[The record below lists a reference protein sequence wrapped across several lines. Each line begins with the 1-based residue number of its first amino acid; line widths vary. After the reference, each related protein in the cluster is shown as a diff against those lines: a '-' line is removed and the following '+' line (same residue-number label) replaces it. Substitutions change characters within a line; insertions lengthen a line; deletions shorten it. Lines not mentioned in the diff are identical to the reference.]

1 MKNIKTP
8 GLAQHIREFICKY
21 LPVGHPDITYTS
33 LKFSTDR
40 ASISHVINNKEP
52 ETSKLPHPR
61 NITNYGGNHFKHRP
75 NNLAISNSPKRLG
88 QYLQE
93 KKINYDLNGENF
105 ILLQSRN
112 SGVGI
117 VKEAK
122 RIKANVIIYRKQK
135 NDYSYKYKYI
145 DKYSEVDTIQLFKV

>member
-1 MKNIKTP
+1 MKLEKIILLLDKENNDDLLDYVIP
-8 GLAQHIREFICKY
+8 FIREYSSMVYFLYVIEIPVKY
-21 LPVGHPDITYTS
+21 DIDYEVGNEIS
-33 LKFSTDR
+33 LGETILS
-40 ASISHVINNKEP
+40 N
-52 ETSKLPHPR
+52 TSK
-61 NITNYGGNHFKHRP
+61 
-75 NNLAISNSPKRLG
+75 
-88 QYLQE
+88 YLQE

-122 RIKANVIIYRKQK
+122 RIKANVIMYRKQK
-135 NDYSYKYKYI
+135 NDDSYKYKYI

>member
-1 MKNIKTP
+1 MKLEKIILLLDKENNDDLLDYVIP
-8 GLAQHIREFICKY
+8 FIREYSSMVYFLYVIEIPVKY
-21 LPVGHPDITYTS
+21 DIDYEVGNEIS
-33 LKFSTDR
+33 LGETILSNT
-40 ASISHVINNKEP
+40 NK
-52 ETSKLPHPR
+52 
-61 NITNYGGNHFKHRP
+61 
-75 NNLAISNSPKRLG
+75 
-88 QYLQE
+88 YLQE

-122 RIKANVIIYRKQK
+122 RIKANVIFYRKQK
-135 NDYSYKYKYI
+135 NDDSYKYKYI

>member
-1 MKNIKTP
+1 MKLEKIILLLDRENNDDLLDYVIP
-8 GLAQHIREFICKY
+8 FIREYSSIVYFLYVIEIPVKY
-21 LPVGHPDITYTS
+21 DIDYEVGNEIS
-33 LKFSTDR
+33 LGETILSNT
-40 ASISHVINNKEP
+40 NK
-52 ETSKLPHPR
+52 
-61 NITNYGGNHFKHRP
+61 
-75 NNLAISNSPKRLG
+75 
-88 QYLQE
+88 YLQE

-122 RIKANVIIYRKQK
+122 RIKANVIFYRKQK
-135 NDYSYKYKYI
+135 NDESYKYKFI

>member
-1 MKNIKTP
+1 MKLEKIILLLDRENNDDLLDYVIPFIKEYSSMVYFLYVIEIP
-8 GLAQHIREFICKY
+8 VKY
-21 LPVGHPDITYTS
+21 DIDYEVGNEIS
-33 LKFSTDR
+33 LGETILSNT
-40 ASISHVINNKEP
+40 NK
-52 ETSKLPHPR
+52 
-61 NITNYGGNHFKHRP
+61 
-75 NNLAISNSPKRLG
+75 
-88 QYLQE
+88 YLQE

-135 NDYSYKYKYI
+135 NDDSYKYKYI

>member
-1 MKNIKTP
+1 MKLEKIILLLDRENNDDLLDYVIP
-8 GLAQHIREFICKY
+8 FIREYSSMVYFLYVIEIPVKY
-21 LPVGHPDITYTS
+21 DIDYEVGNEIS
-33 LKFSTDR
+33 LGE
-40 ASISHVINNKEP
+40 SILSNTNK
-52 ETSKLPHPR
+52 
-61 NITNYGGNHFKHRP
+61 
-75 NNLAISNSPKRLG
+75 
-88 QYLQE
+88 YLQE

-122 RIKANVIIYRKQK
+122 RIKANVIFYRKQK
-135 NDYSYKYKYI
+135 NDNSYKYKYI

>member
-1 MKNIKTP
+1 MKLEKIILLLDRENNDDLLDYVIP
-8 GLAQHIREFICKY
+8 FIREYSSIVYFLYVIEI
-21 LPVGHPDITYTS
+21 PVRYDIDYEVGNEIS
-33 LKFSTDR
+33 LGETILSNT
-40 ASISHVINNKEP
+40 NK
-52 ETSKLPHPR
+52 
-61 NITNYGGNHFKHRP
+61 
-75 NNLAISNSPKRLG
+75 
-88 QYLQE
+88 YLQE

-122 RIKANVIIYRKQK
+122 RIKANVIFYRKQK
-135 NDYSYKYKYI
+135 NDESYKYKYI

>member
-1 MKNIKTP
+1 MKLEKIILLLDRENNDDLLDYVIP
-8 GLAQHIREFICKY
+8 FIREYSSIVYFLYVIEI
-21 LPVGHPDITYTS
+21 PVRYDIDYEVGNEIS
-33 LKFSTDR
+33 LGETILSNT
-40 ASISHVINNKEP
+40 NK
-52 ETSKLPHPR
+52 
-61 NITNYGGNHFKHRP
+61 
-75 NNLAISNSPKRLG
+75 
-88 QYLQE
+88 YLQE

-122 RIKANVIIYRKQK
+122 RIKANVIFYRKQK
-135 NDYSYKYKYI
+135 NDDSYKYKYI

>member
-1 MKNIKTP
+1 MKLEKIILLLDKENNDDLLDYVIP
-8 GLAQHIREFICKY
+8 FIREYSSMVYFLYVIEIPVKY
-21 LPVGHPDITYTS
+21 DIDYEVGNEIS
-33 LKFSTDR
+33 LGETILSNT
-40 ASISHVINNKEP
+40 NK
-52 ETSKLPHPR
+52 
-61 NITNYGGNHFKHRP
+61 
-75 NNLAISNSPKRLG
+75 
-88 QYLQE
+88 YLQE

-112 SGVGI
+112 TGVGI

-135 NDYSYKYKYI
+135 NDDSYKYKYI

>member
-1 MKNIKTP
+1 MKLEKIILLLDRENNDDLLDYVIP
-8 GLAQHIREFICKY
+8 FIREYSSIVYFLYVIEI
-21 LPVGHPDITYTS
+21 PVRYDIDYEVGNEIS
-33 LKFSTDR
+33 LGE
-40 ASISHVINNKEP
+40 SILSNTNK
-52 ETSKLPHPR
+52 
-61 NITNYGGNHFKHRP
+61 
-75 NNLAISNSPKRLG
+75 
-88 QYLQE
+88 YLQE

-122 RIKANVIIYRKQK
+122 RIKANVIFYRKQK
-135 NDYSYKYKYI
+135 NDNSYKYKYI

>member
-1 MKNIKTP
+1 MKLEKIILLLDKENNDDLLDYVIP
-8 GLAQHIREFICKY
+8 FIREYSSMVYFLYVIEIPVKY
-21 LPVGHPDITYTS
+21 EVDYEVGNEIS
-33 LKFSTDR
+33 LGEKILSNT
-40 ASISHVINNKEP
+40 NK
-52 ETSKLPHPR
+52 
-61 NITNYGGNHFKHRP
+61 
-75 NNLAISNSPKRLG
+75 
-88 QYLQE
+88 YLQE

-122 RIKANVIIYRKQK
+122 RIKANVIMYRKQK
-135 NDYSYKYKYI
+135 NDDSYKYKYI

>member
-1 MKNIKTP
+1 MKLEKIILLLDRENNDDLLDYVIP
-8 GLAQHIREFICKY
+8 FIREYSSMVYFLYVIEIPVKY
-21 LPVGHPDITYTS
+21 DIDYEVGNQ
-33 LKFSTDR
+33 
-40 ASISHVINNKEP
+40 INLGETILSNTNK
-52 ETSKLPHPR
+52 
-61 NITNYGGNHFKHRP
+61 
-75 NNLAISNSPKRLG
+75 
-88 QYLQE
+88 YLQE

-135 NDYSYKYKYI
+135 NDDSYKYKYI

>member
-1 MKNIKTP
+1 MKLEKIILLLDRENNDDLLDYVIP
-8 GLAQHIREFICKY
+8 FIREYSSMVYFLYVIEIPVKY
-21 LPVGHPDITYTS
+21 EVDYEVGNEIS
-33 LKFSTDR
+33 LGETILSNT
-40 ASISHVINNKEP
+40 NK
-52 ETSKLPHPR
+52 
-61 NITNYGGNHFKHRP
+61 
-75 NNLAISNSPKRLG
+75 
-88 QYLQE
+88 YLQE

-135 NDYSYKYKYI
+135 NDDSYKYKYI

>member
-1 MKNIKTP
+1 MKLEKIILLLDRENNDDLLDYVIP
-8 GLAQHIREFICKY
+8 FIREYSSMVYFLYVIEIPVKY
-21 LPVGHPDITYTS
+21 DIDYEVGNEIS
-33 LKFSTDR
+33 LGETILS
-40 ASISHVINNKEP
+40 N
-52 ETSKLPHPR
+52 TSK
-61 NITNYGGNHFKHRP
+61 
-75 NNLAISNSPKRLG
+75 
-88 QYLQE
+88 YLQE

-135 NDYSYKYKYI
+135 NDDSYKYKYI

>member
-1 MKNIKTP
+1 MKLEKIILLLDRENNDDLLDYVIP
-8 GLAQHIREFICKY
+8 FIREYSSMVYFLYVIEIPVKY
-21 LPVGHPDITYTS
+21 DIDYEVGNEIS
-33 LKFSTDR
+33 LGE
-40 ASISHVINNKEP
+40 SILSNTNK
-52 ETSKLPHPR
+52 
-61 NITNYGGNHFKHRP
+61 
-75 NNLAISNSPKRLG
+75 
-88 QYLQE
+88 YLQE

-135 NDYSYKYKYI
+135 NDDSYKYKYI

>member
-1 MKNIKTP
+1 MKLEKIILLLDRENNDDLLDYVIP
-8 GLAQHIREFICKY
+8 FIREYSSMVYFLYVIEIPVKY
-21 LPVGHPDITYTS
+21 DIDYEVGNEIS
-33 LKFSTDR
+33 LGETILS
-40 ASISHVINNKEP
+40 N
-52 ETSKLPHPR
+52 TSK
-61 NITNYGGNHFKHRP
+61 
-75 NNLAISNSPKRLG
+75 
-88 QYLQE
+88 YLQE

-122 RIKANVIIYRKQK
+122 RIKANVIFYRKQK
-135 NDYSYKYKYI
+135 NDNSYKYKYI

>member
-1 MKNIKTP
+1 MKLEKIILLLDRENNDDLLDYVIP
-8 GLAQHIREFICKY
+8 FIREYSSIVYFLYVIEIPVKY
-21 LPVGHPDITYTS
+21 DIDYEVGNEIS
-33 LKFSTDR
+33 LGETILSNT
-40 ASISHVINNKEP
+40 NK
-52 ETSKLPHPR
+52 
-61 NITNYGGNHFKHRP
+61 
-75 NNLAISNSPKRLG
+75 
-88 QYLQE
+88 YLQE

-122 RIKANVIIYRKQK
+122 RIKANVIMYRKQK
-135 NDYSYKYKYI
+135 NDDSYKYKYI

>member
-1 MKNIKTP
+1 MKLEKIILLLDKENNDDLLDYVIPFIKEYSSMVYFLYVIEIP
-8 GLAQHIREFICKY
+8 VKY
-21 LPVGHPDITYTS
+21 DIDYEVGNEIS
-33 LKFSTDR
+33 LGETILSNT
-40 ASISHVINNKEP
+40 NK
-52 ETSKLPHPR
+52 
-61 NITNYGGNHFKHRP
+61 
-75 NNLAISNSPKRLG
+75 
-88 QYLQE
+88 YLQE

-122 RIKANVIIYRKQK
+122 RIKANLIIYRKQK
-135 NDYSYKYKYI
+135 NDDSYKYKYI

>member
-1 MKNIKTP
+1 MKLEKIILLLDRENNDDLLDYVIPFIKEYSSIVYFLYVIEIP
-8 GLAQHIREFICKY
+8 VKY
-21 LPVGHPDITYTS
+21 DIDYEVGNEIS
-33 LKFSTDR
+33 LGETILSNT
-40 ASISHVINNKEP
+40 NK
-52 ETSKLPHPR
+52 
-61 NITNYGGNHFKHRP
+61 
-75 NNLAISNSPKRLG
+75 
-88 QYLQE
+88 YLQE

-122 RIKANVIIYRKQK
+122 RIKANVIFYRKQK
-135 NDYSYKYKYI
+135 NDDSYKYKYI

>member
-1 MKNIKTP
+1 MKLEKIILLLDRENNDDLLDYVIP
-8 GLAQHIREFICKY
+8 FIREYSSMVYFLYVIEIPVKY
-21 LPVGHPDITYTS
+21 DIDYEVGNEIS
-33 LKFSTDR
+33 LGETILSNT
-40 ASISHVINNKEP
+40 NK
-52 ETSKLPHPR
+52 
-61 NITNYGGNHFKHRP
+61 
-75 NNLAISNSPKRLG
+75 
-88 QYLQE
+88 YLQE

-135 NDYSYKYKYI
+135 NDDSYKYKYI

>member
-1 MKNIKTP
+1 MIRDISIVIPIYNEQDNIIQLIK
-8 GLAQHIREFICKY
+8 E
-21 LPVGHPDITYTS
+21 V
-33 LKFSTDR
+33 R
-40 ASISHVINNKEP
+40 AA
-52 ETSKLPHPR
+52 L
-61 NITNYGGNHFKHRP
+61 
-75 NNLAISNSPKRLG
+75 
-88 QYLQE
+88 E

-135 NDYSYKYKYI
+135 NDDSYKYKYI

>member
-1 MKNIKTP
+1 MKLEKIILLLDKENNDDLLDYVIP
-8 GLAQHIREFICKY
+8 FIREYSSIVYFLYVIEIPVKY
-21 LPVGHPDITYTS
+21 
-33 LKFSTDR
+33 
-40 ASISHVINNKEP
+40 E
-52 ETSKLPHPR
+52 
-61 NITNYGGNHFKHRP
+61 
-75 NNLAISNSPKRLG
+75 
-88 QYLQE
+88 
-93 KKINYDLNGENF
+93 INYDLNGENF

-135 NDYSYKYKYI
+135 NDDSYKYKYI